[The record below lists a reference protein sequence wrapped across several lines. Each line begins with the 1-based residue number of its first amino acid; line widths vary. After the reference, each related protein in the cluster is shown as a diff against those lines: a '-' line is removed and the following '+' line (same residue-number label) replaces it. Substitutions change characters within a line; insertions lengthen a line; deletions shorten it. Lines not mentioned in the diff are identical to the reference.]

1 MNKFVNVAGLI
12 ILIFLFWSTAYSQD
26 LNVIVHRTHI
36 DSLVGC
42 DMVFEIDI
50 INISQYPQTI
60 FAARTINDLPPNWQS
75 SLCFGNNCFPPYVD
89 SAATTDPVMPGDT
102 LKTPLHITAI
112 QNVGTATVQLQFG
125 TTRNP
130 FNRYSFD
137 FTATATLTSVEE
149 EKTNVDNYYLDQNYP
164 NPFNPSTEINFGM
177 KKAGAVEISVYNIL
191 GNKVA
196 TLFNGFKSAGK
207 HSVVFNAANL
217 CSGVYFFKIAAEGFV
232 QTRKMILEK

>member
-1 MNKFVNVAGLI
+1 MNKFVSGNSFI
-12 ILIFLFWSTAYSQD
+12 ILFFLFWNSAYSQD

-75 SLCFGNNCFPPYVD
+75 ALCFGNNCFPPYID
-89 SAATTDPVMPGDT
+89 SAATTDPVNPGDT

-112 QNVGTATVQLQFG
+112 QNEGTGTVQLQFG
-125 TTRNP
+125 TTRNQ
-130 FNRYSFD
+130 FNRYTYD
-137 FTATATLTSVEE
+137 FTATATLTSVEGE
-149 EKTNVDNYYLDQNYP
+149 NTIVDRYYIEQNYP
-164 NPFNPSTEINFGM
+164 NPFNPSTNINFGL
-177 KKAGAVEISVYNIL
+177 KKASEVEITVYNIL

-196 TLFNGFKSAGK
+196 TLLNGYKSAGNY
-207 HSVVFNAANL
+207 SVTFNASNL
-217 CSGVYFFKIAAEGFV
+217 SSGVYFYKITTTDFI
-232 QTRKMILEK
+232 QTKKMILEK